1 MLAPSLLRVI
11 TFLGSWA
18 IIWLPIIFLVS
29 RFINWQPQQ
38 SLTPKQKLILLASLY
53 PLAPLMIWFATQVEE
68 ISWVDCGLKWQP
80 SFLIS
85 LATGLL
91 IGIVGVGVIF
101 TLESWLGLINWQW
114 ENIQRLLAL
123 ALPILMVG
131 LGVGFIEELVFRGFI
146 LYELALDYGYPTAA
160 IVSSV
165 IFALLHLVWE
175 RQETIPQLPG
185 LWLMGIILA
194 GARLVDG
201 GSIGLAWGLHAGWI
215 WGLSC
220 LDSAELL
227 TYTAKEIT
235 WISGVNRQPLAG
247 LGGIFCLVGTGLF
260 LWLLSINLIQ

>member
-1 MLAPSLLRVI
+1 MLAPSLLKVI
-11 TFLGSWA
+11 TFLGSWT
-18 IIWLPIIFLVS
+18 IIWLPIVFLVS

-53 PLAPLMIWFATQVEE
+53 PLAPLIIWFATQVEE
-68 ISWVDCGLKWQP
+68 ISWVDCGLQWQP
-80 SFLIS
+80 SLWIS
-85 LATGLL
+85 LGMGLV
-91 IGIVGVGVIF
+91 IGVVGVGLIF
-101 TLESWLGLINWQW
+101 ALESFLGLVNWRW
-114 ENIQRLLAL
+114 ENIQRLLSL
-123 ALPILMVG
+123 ALPVLIVG

-146 LYELALDYGYPTAA
+146 IYELASDYTYLTAA
-160 IVSSV
+160 IFCSA

-185 LWLMGIILA
+185 LWLMGMVLA

-227 TYTAKEIT
+227 TYTAKEVT
-235 WISGVNRQPLAG
+235 WISGMNRQPLAG
-247 LGGIFCLVGTGLF
+247 LAGIVCLVGTGF
-260 LWLLSINLIQ
+260 CLWLLNLNSIV